1 MRHVPRGSWRHH
13 MTGLEQYIHSFR
25 NWNFSIWL
33 RTTEV
38 MRLWLFKLLEGVL
51 VFNGQLLALSY
62 VISSLWD
69 YSVSPSQSGSGLLNL
84 GLTPGP
90 IIIRSENLWY
100 NIVKFF
106 VKFALFKCN
115 FLNDV
120 CTESNSSC
128 TQEKAEDLRIL
139 KMSLFVP
146 IGAIKPE
153 LSAFKHKRAL
163 YLWSGIS

>member
-1 MRHVPRGSWRHH
+1 M
-13 MTGLEQYIHSFR
+13 
-25 NWNFSIWL
+25 WL
-33 RTTEV
+33 VAYE
-38 MRLWLFKLLEGVL
+38 
-51 VFNGQLLALSY
+51 
-62 VISSLWD
+62 II
-69 YSVSPSQSGSGLLNL
+69 VSAPVSRVQDL

-106 VKFALFKCN
+106 VKFTLFKCN

-153 LSAFKHKRAL
+153 FKHKRAL
-163 YLWSGIS
+163 YLWTGIS